1 MDRKVSLHSF
11 GFRLDGIHRRN
22 VEHPVLMWVQPF
34 PEKYITAHY
43 GESSEYRI
51 RNKMQ
56 PHSGTDWA
64 RPSGTPVPAIASG
77 TIRLVTWSSVLG
89 WCVEQTAWDYIRNKT
104 MRIGYA
110 HLTCDKHR
118 DSCGGPKAGCKKPFN
133 VKVGQK
139 VKVGEEFGIKVG
151 NTGSASTGAH
161 LHATLG
167 SRPRAIFAATSA
179 KQNLYCAIQEQSAF
193 AKGQQKN

>member
-1 MDRKVSLHSF
+1 
-11 GFRLDGIHRRN
+11 
-22 VEHPVLMWVQPF
+22 MWAQPF
-34 PEKYITAHY
+34 PEKYLAAHY

-64 RPSGTPVPAIASG
+64 RPSGTPIPAIASG
-77 TIRLVTWSSVLG
+77 TIRLISWSSVLG

-110 HLTCDKHR
+110 HLTCDTHK
-118 DSCGGPKAGCKKPFN
+118 DSCKGPKAGCKKPFN

-139 VKVGEEFGIKVG
+139 IKVGEEFGIKVG
-151 NTGSASTGAH
+151 NTGSATTGSH

-179 KQNLYCAIQEQSAF
+179 KQNLYCAIQEQAAF